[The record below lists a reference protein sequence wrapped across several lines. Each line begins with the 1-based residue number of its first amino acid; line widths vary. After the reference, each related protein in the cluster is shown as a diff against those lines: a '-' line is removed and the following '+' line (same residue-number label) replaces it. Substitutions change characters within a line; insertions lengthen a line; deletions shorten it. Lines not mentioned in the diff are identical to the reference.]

1 MYIDRDYGPNGKNKK
16 ADAPSRGF
24 AFAEF
29 THHVH
34 ALACL
39 RGLNNNS
46 KYSREYAAG
55 GKNADNLKKK
65 KMKKSNNSGGGSGGG
80 TGNEY
85 RGEDG
90 RARVPRLVVD
100 FVVENKVKARKQAE
114 RQLHQQL
121 YQSKQML
128 TNLEKKAGGD
138 HNTTNSE
145 GLASQKE
152 KRRGRGA
159 IQRDKKR
166 QKRGSLSSLVI
177 EASAQLTK
185 VNVYTIAN
193 HLTFII
199 FILNLLWYVI

>member
-16 ADAPSRGF
+16 AEAPSRGF

-39 RGLNNNS
+39 RELNNNS

-100 FVVENKVKARKQAE
+100 FVVENKIKAKKQAE
-114 RQLHQQL
+114 RRLHHQLN
-121 YQSKQML
+121 QSKQML
-128 TNLEKKAGGD
+128 TN
-138 HNTTNSE
+138 
-145 GLASQKE
+145 
-152 KRRGRGA
+152 
-159 IQRDKKR
+159 
-166 QKRGSLSSLVI
+166 
-177 EASAQLTK
+177 
-185 VNVYTIAN
+185 
-193 HLTFII
+193 
-199 FILNLLWYVI
+199 